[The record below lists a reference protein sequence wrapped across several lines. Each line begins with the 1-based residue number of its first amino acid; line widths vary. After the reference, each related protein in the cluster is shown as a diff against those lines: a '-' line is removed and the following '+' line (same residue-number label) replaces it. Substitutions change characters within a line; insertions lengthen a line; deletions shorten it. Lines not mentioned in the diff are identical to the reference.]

1 MFFMAERN
9 SALKKY
15 RDGLEMVI
23 NRAMDFVNETEESE
37 RSPNP
42 NDYSEAWL
50 PENPFHAS
58 TESDNVPISEWSDIG
73 SWFDFQNP
81 FYSLPDNFEGETRNA
96 VGFERR
102 VVDGIFMDGLWDLD
116 GLGFPS
122 VVAD

>member
-1 MFFMAERN
+1 MAERN